1 MEPLKGKKV
10 NLYLDEALWQDFRV
24 ACIRRHI
31 SASHAVSKYMNEQLD
46 DWTTAKEGSLSAQG
60 DERARPSRRIEA

>member
-24 ACIRRHI
+24 ACIRRKI
-31 SASHAVSKYMNEQLD
+31 SASHAVGKYMSEQLGR
-46 DWTTAKEGSLSAQG
+46 WGTAPEGN
-60 DERARPSRRIEA
+60 RAGAHAMAAATPES